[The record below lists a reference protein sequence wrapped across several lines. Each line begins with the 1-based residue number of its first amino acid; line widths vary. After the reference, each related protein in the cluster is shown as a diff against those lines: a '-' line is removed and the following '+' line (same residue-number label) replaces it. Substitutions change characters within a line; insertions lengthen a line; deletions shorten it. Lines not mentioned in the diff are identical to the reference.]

1 MTRVTGVANN
11 LFAVAFVAP
20 KILVWSIKVVTDYR
34 VRCLENVV
42 GGTVVL
48 FKQNGFC
55 TVEVFFKFNYVT
67 DVRAA
72 KGIDRLIAIAN
83 HG

>member
-1 MTRVTGVANN
+1 MTRVTGVTNN

-20 KILVWSIKVVTDYR
+20 KVFIWPVKVVADYR
-34 VRCLENVV
+34 VGCLENVV
-42 GGTVVL
+42 GGTIVL
-48 FKQNGFC
+48 FEQNGFC
-55 TVEVFFKFNYVT
+55 TVEVFFKFN
-67 DVRAA
+67 DVADVGAA